1 MQNKNL
7 KTMYM
12 SAKQLGIESFLVDLR
27 HLCAHGQV
35 MPSLDVFRRTSDYCL
50 NWLHTFYWTREVET
64 IKNATV
70 DDIRLKTTI
79 EFEEKVFAMFI
90 VYDLVTEA
98 MYRRYRYVDDLNANE
113 NIQPEQLEALKA
125 YSATIRSTKLSVI
138 LTHITNEL
146 TALARG
152 ESRVRGSG
160 KLFCQVIFRATFF
173 IETAGRF
180 NTEKCIWSR
189 FHKPFCFS

>member
-1 MQNKNL
+1 
-7 KTMYM
+7 MYM
-12 SAKQLGIESFLVDLR
+12 SAKELGIESFLVDLR

-50 NWLHTFYWTREVET
+50 NWLHTFYWSREIET
-64 IKNATV
+64 IQNATV

-79 EFEEKVFAMFI
+79 EFEEKVTRMFT

-98 MYRRYRYVDDLNANE
+98 IYRRHRYVDDLNADE
-113 NIQPEQLEALKA
+113 NIERDKLGPLHV
-125 YSATIRSTKLSVI
+125 YSEIIRSTKLPVI
-138 LTHITNEL
+138 LTRITNEL

-160 KLFCQVIFRATFF
+160 KLFCQVIFRATYF

-180 NTEKCIWSR
+180 NLAIFNGSII
-189 FHKPFCFS
+189 

>member
-1 MQNKNL
+1 
-7 KTMYM
+7 MYM

-35 MPSLDVFRRTSDYCL
+35 MPSLDVFRRTADYCL

-64 IKNATV
+64 IQNATV

-79 EFEEKVFAMFI
+79 EFEEKVIRMFN

-98 MYRRYRYVDDLNANE
+98 MYRRYRFVDDLNADE
-113 NIQPEQLEALKA
+113 NIEPEQLGDLQL
-125 YSATIRSTKLSVI
+125 YSKTIGSSKLSVI
-138 LTHITNEL
+138 LTRITNEL

-160 KLFCQVIFRATFF
+160 KLFCQVIFRATYF
-173 IETAGRF
+173 IETAGMF
-180 NTEKCIWSR
+180 NIPFLWPISN
-189 FHKPFCFS
+189 HFCFS